1 MNKNLFY
8 RGSII
13 STLFNFFILKL
24 VIEMDG
30 NISLRYFSDEIY
42 LFYQFETFYITMDYI
57 IGFIAIFTYITKI
70 IVEKTKLV
78 PDDKYAK
85 YILYFFIYSSCLLI
99 TLLFFR
105 IYDIERLYL
114 LIYIIVLPFFDILI
128 SKYLSKRL
136 EIGIMIAIV
145 SMIIIVFSYTDQN
158 TIFSED
164 NELEETTTKNE
175 FIKFETIVE
184 SEFDLS
190 SKYRLTIA
198 KICCDEYAF
207 YNTGGKSLGYLDVY
221 GNHLL
226 HITGTGVLLNYDIDK
241 LISNKGQIPKLIETN
256 IAQIIR
262 NPLIKDLENWESI
275 KDILIHN
282 GQVYISYIEEQS
294 SDCTNVQIITGKLD
308 FKKIVFEKF
317 YEYDECAQRGVS
329 PYNAHQSGG
338 KLLVLND
345 ETIAL
350 TTGDYRK
357 YKKPQDLESVFGKIL
372 SIDLKTKKTEIIS
385 LGHRNP
391 QGLSVTKNS
400 DFLIST
406 EHGPKGGDEINII
419 NLTKQENFGWPL
431 ASYGEHYDGLS
442 KPEAPL
448 AKNHDGFKEPA
459 WFFSTYQ
466 SDPHGISN
474 IEINHFSDSNSF
486 FVGTMKA
493 GLLYEIEVD
502 ILNNELTSITTYK
515 IGNRIRDF
523 IYHEETESYIL
534 LLEEWPAFG
543 ILKEKNTSNLEVPY
557 FLKNS

>member
-1 MNKNLFY
+1 MIKNLFH
-8 RGSII
+8 RSSII
-13 STLFNFFILKL
+13 SALFNFFILKL
-24 VIEMDG
+24 IIEIDG

-42 LFYQFETFYITMDYI
+42 SFYQFETFYITMDYI
-57 IGFIAIFTYITKI
+57 IGFIAIFIYITKI
-70 IVEKTKLV
+70 FVENTRLV
-78 PDDKYAK
+78 PGNRYSE
-85 YILYFFIYSSCLLI
+85 YILYFFIYSSCLLM

-114 LIYIIVLPFFDILI
+114 LIYVIVLPFCDILI
-128 SKYLSKRL
+128 SKYLIKRL
-136 EIGIMIAIV
+136 ESGIILAIV
-145 SMIIIVFSYTDQN
+145 GMIVIVFSYTDKS
-158 TIFSED
+158 TIFSETI
-164 NELEETTTKNE
+164 ELGETTIENE

-190 SKYRLTIA
+190 LDYRLTIA
-198 KICCDEYAF
+198 KICCDKYAF
-207 YNTGGKSLGYLDVY
+207 YNTGGKSLGYLEVY

-256 IAQIIR
+256 IDQITR

-282 GQVYISYIEEQS
+282 DQVYISYIEEQS
-294 SDCTNVQIITGKLD
+294 NDCTNVQIITGKLD
-308 FKKIVFEKF
+308 LKKIVFEKF
-317 YEYDECAQRGVS
+317 YEYDECAQRAVS

-338 KLLVLND
+338 KLLAIND

-357 YKKPQDLESVFGKIL
+357 YKKAQDLESVFGKIL
-372 SIDLKTKKTEIIS
+372 SIDLNTKKTEIIS

-391 QGLSVTKNS
+391 QGLSATKNS

-419 NLTKQENFGWPL
+419 TLTQQENFGWPL
-431 ASYGEHYDGLS
+431 ASYGEHYDGSS

-448 AKNHDGFKEPA
+448 AKSHDGFKQPA

-474 IEINHFSDSNSF
+474 IEINHFSDTNSF

-515 IGNRIRDF
+515 IGDRIRDF
-523 IYHEETESYIL
+523 IYHEKTKSYIL
-534 LLEEWPAFG
+534 LLEERPAFG
-543 ILKEKNTSNLEVPY
+543 IIKEKSTSNLETPY
-557 FLKNS
+557 FLTNS